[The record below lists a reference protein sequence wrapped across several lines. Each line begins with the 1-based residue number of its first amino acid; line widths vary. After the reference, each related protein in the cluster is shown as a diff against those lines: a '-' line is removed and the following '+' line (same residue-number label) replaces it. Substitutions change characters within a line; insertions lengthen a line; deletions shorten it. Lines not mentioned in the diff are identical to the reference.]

1 MLFRSVS
8 QSRYIGVNV
17 LDYKYFTKKDGVKVD
32 MFPVI
37 LKPVKLGSS
46 IGVSIVK
53 NQEELSYAL
62 DVAFEFD
69 DAIIIET
76 YQLLHYLSL

>member
-1 MLFRSVS
+1 MYWIINIL
-8 QSRYIGVNV
+8 Q
-17 LDYKYFTKKDGVKVD
+17 KKDSVKVD

-62 DVAFEFD
+62 DVAFLNLMM
-69 DAIIIET
+69 
-76 YQLLHYLSL
+76 QL